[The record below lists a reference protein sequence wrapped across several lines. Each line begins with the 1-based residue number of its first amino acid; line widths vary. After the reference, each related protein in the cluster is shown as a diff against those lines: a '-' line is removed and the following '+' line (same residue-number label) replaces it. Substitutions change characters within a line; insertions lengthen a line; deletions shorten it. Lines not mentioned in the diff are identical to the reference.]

1 MFRQTFA
8 FFSAKM
14 DCLATMTSMYKEIE
28 LIIINLNSGAKET
41 RENYKDSFK
50 LTCFT
55 CWLREGFIKLM

>member
-1 MFRQTFA
+1 MNNGT
-8 FFSAKM
+8 
-14 DCLATMTSMYKEIE
+14 
-28 LIIINLNSGAKET
+28 KET